1 MIAQFKPF
9 AVSAVDLAKG
19 NPHTIC
25 KPAQHPIPNL
35 SFLKDNCA
43 RANVCSQQ
51 LDVNERVIADAAG
64 IRGIEMRYILRL
76 ATAATILCVGAA
88 SASAEE
94 LVLAS
99 YGGSFGEAVKTCHV
113 AAFEKAT
120 GVTVSVKLNNS
131 SQTAAALRATAGNPE
146 FDVVFMDDAFAA
158 QTNNEG
164 LNEKL
169 DRTKL
174 TNAGDIIPSAWGKN
188 DGYVATM
195 VSATAI
201 IYDPKVVTTPPASW
215 LDLFDPKYAGKY
227 VIGDITGTSGWQF
240 LLALNKIKGGTLENI
255 DPGLE
260 AIKPLARGSTVLY
273 TQADQVVSLFER
285 GEIVIAVW
293 YPNNA
298 AAAAAKG
305 LSLAVAYPKEGA
317 VGILP
322 TMVIPK
328 GTKKIDLAHKFVDQV
343 LSVEGQKCFSERAM
357 IGAVN
362 TKVTLPEEVAKIV
375 PYGEN
380 LKNTWFID
388 PEVVAKNISNWTRR
402 WQREVAR

>member
-1 MIAQFKPF
+1 
-9 AVSAVDLAKG
+9 
-19 NPHTIC
+19 
-25 KPAQHPIPNL
+25 
-35 SFLKDNCA
+35 
-43 RANVCSQQ
+43 
-51 LDVNERVIADAAG
+51 
-64 IRGIEMRYILRL
+64 MRHILRL
-76 ATAATILCVGAA
+76 ATAAIILSAGAA
-88 SASAEE
+88 SAGAEE

-99 YGGSFGEAVKTCHV
+99 YGGSFGEAVKACHV

-120 GVTVSVKLNNS
+120 GATVSVKLNNS
-131 SQTAAALRATAGNPE
+131 SQTAAALRATAGNPDM
-146 FDVVFMDDAFAA
+146 DVVFMDDAFAA

-188 DGYVATM
+188 DGYIATM

-201 IYDPKVVTTPPASW
+201 IYDPKVVKTPPTSW
-215 LDLFDPKYAGKY
+215 LDLFDSQYAGKY
-227 VIGDITGTSGWQF
+227 VIGDISGTSGWQF
-240 LLALNKIKGGTLENI
+240 LLALNKIKGGTLDNI
-255 DPGLE
+255 DPGID
-260 AIKPLARGSTVLY
+260 AIKPLAKGSTVLY

-285 GEIVIAVW
+285 GEIVIAAW

-305 LSLAVAYPKEGA
+305 LSLAVAYPTEGA

-328 GTKKIDLAHKFVDQV
+328 GTKKSDLAHKFIDQV

-362 TKVTLPEEVAKIV
+362 TKVTLSEKVAKIV
-375 PYGEN
+375 PYGET
-380 LKNTWFID
+380 LQKTWFID
-388 PEVVAKNISNWTRR
+388 PDVVAKNIPTWTRR